1 MARKYFNNG
10 ACGRSWS
17 ALEVSKGE
25 PECGGRT
32 ENVVVFRIN
41 ESVTCELNRE
51 QVVDLRDRLDD
62 FLAYTPALPKV
73 EPMMEGEF

>member
-10 ACGRSWS
+10 AMGRKWS
-17 ALEVSKGE
+17 ALSVSKAA
-25 PECGGRT
+25 PERGGRAEQT
-32 ENVVVFRIN
+32 VVFRIN

-62 FLAYTPALPKV
+62 FLAYTPAPPKV